1 MGMFSWC
8 CKGCGHELVT
18 SEYVR
23 LNGCKGTYDG
33 YGGCSGGFD
42 WSNSGGE
49 SPFCWH
55 EACYQKAPAEAR
67 LDESGSRHAGNQGF
81 GNAALAFL
89 KGFDESKVIIFKSVI
104 DVSHYDRETKEIKR
118 WEFYVVKTDSGY
130 ELQDYNA
137 WRSSYDSYQDTF
149 WDSLPVDWM
158 KKTSEE
164 EQNRVFAERS
174 EFVQNAIGMKSP
186 KICAAVFDSFAEAK
200 RTVESL
206 LESLPNPE
214 YGFSLCIFGTQGVLE
229 GLYFQRDRT
238 PRRRGIVLPCGE
250 KRITETGEFRDNI
263 LYSHGIEAQPQE
275 HWSQL
280 IESV

>member
-23 LNGCKGTYDG
+23 MNGCKGTYDG

-49 SPFCWH
+49 SPVCWH

-67 LDESGSRHAGNQGF
+67 LNESGSRHAGNQGF

-89 KGFDESKVIIFKSVI
+89 KGFDENKEILFKPVI
-104 DVSHYDRETKEIKR
+104 DVLHYHREKEETQR

-130 ELQDYNA
+130 ELQDDNA
-137 WRSSYDSYQDTF
+137 F
-149 WDSLPVDWM
+149 WDSLP
-158 KKTSEE
+158 T
-164 EQNRVFAERS
+164 ERMDS
-174 EFVQNAIGMKSP
+174 LPTERMNSP
-186 KICAAVFDSFAEAK
+186 KVCSAVFSSFAEAK
-200 RTVESL
+200 QTVESL
-206 LESLPNPE
+206 LDSLPNPE

-238 PRRRGIVLPCGE
+238 PRSKKVKTGAGDFDYE
-250 KRITETGEFRDNI
+250 ITRTGEFRDNI
-263 LYSHGIEAQPQE
+263 LYSHGINTVLQDIG
-275 HWSQL
+275 L
-280 IESV
+280 N

>member
-23 LNGCKGTYDG
+23 MNGCKGTYDG

-49 SPFCWH
+49 SPVCWH

-67 LDESGSRHAGNQGF
+67 LNESGSRHAGNQGF
-81 GNAALAFL
+81 GAAALAFL
-89 KGFDESKVIIFKSVI
+89 KGFDENKEILFKPVI
-104 DVSHYDRETKEIKR
+104 DVCHYNREKEETKR

-130 ELQDYNA
+130 ELQDDNA
-137 WRSSYDSYQDTF
+137 F
-149 WDSLPVDWM
+149 WDSLPTAPVAPP
-158 KKTSEE
+158 TG
-164 EQNRVFAERS
+164 
-174 EFVQNAIGMKSP
+174 IGSWSSRWRGMNSP
-186 KICAAVFDSFAEAK
+186 KVCSAVFSSFSEAK
-200 RTVESL
+200 QTVESL
-206 LESLPNPE
+206 LDSLPNPE
-214 YGFSLCIFGTQGVLE
+214 YGFSLCIFGVQGVLE

-238 PRRRGIVLPCGE
+238 PRRCGIMLPCGE

-280 IESV
+280 IENV

>member
-1 MGMFSWC
+1 MFSWC

-23 LNGCKGTYDG
+23 MNGCKGTYDG

-89 KGFDESKVIIFKSVI
+89 KGFDENKEILFKPVI
-104 DVSHYDRETKEIKR
+104 DVLHYHREKEETQR

-130 ELQDYNA
+130 ELQDDNA
-137 WRSSYDSYQDTF
+137 F
-149 WDSLPVDWM
+149 WDSLP
-158 KKTSEE
+158 T
-164 EQNRVFAERS
+164 ERMDS
-174 EFVQNAIGMKSP
+174 LPTERMNSP
-186 KICAAVFDSFAEAK
+186 KVCSAVFSSFAEAK
-200 RTVESL
+200 QTVESL
-206 LESLPNPE
+206 LDSLPNPE
-214 YGFSLCIFGTQGVLE
+214 YGFSLCIFGVQGVLE

-238 PRRRGIVLPCGE
+238 PRSKKVKTGAGDFDYE
-250 KRITETGEFRDNI
+250 ITRTGEFRDNI
-263 LYSHGIEAQPQE
+263 LYSHGINAMPQE

>member
-42 WSNSGGE
+42 WSKSGGG
-49 SPFCWH
+49 SPVCWH
-55 EACYQKAPAEAR
+55 EACYHKAPAEAR

-89 KGFDESKVIIFKSVI
+89 KGFDENKEILFKPVI
-104 DVSHYDRETKEIKR
+104 DVRHYNREKEETKR

-130 ELQDYNA
+130 ELQDVFEFA
-137 WRSSYDSYQDTF
+137 PLL
-149 WDSLPVDWM
+149 SLEIFI
-158 KKTSEE
+158 K
-164 EQNRVFAERS
+164 
-174 EFVQNAIGMKSP
+174 G
-186 KICAAVFDSFAEAK
+186 CAVFSSFAEAK
-200 RTVESL
+200 QTVESL
-206 LESLPNPE
+206 LDSLPNPE
-214 YGFSLCIFGTQGVLE
+214 YGFSLCVFGTQGVLE

-238 PRRRGIVLPCGE
+238 PRLKKVKTGAGDFDYE
-250 KRITETGEFRDNI
+250 ITETGEFRDNI
-263 LYSHGIEAQPQE
+263 LYSHGINAVPQE

-280 IESV
+280 APHCHENRVESV

>member
-8 CKGCGHELVT
+8 CKGCGHELVI

-42 WSNSGGE
+42 WGNSGGE
-49 SPFCWH
+49 SPVCWH

-67 LDESGSRHAGNQGF
+67 LNESGSRHAGNQGF

-89 KGFDESKVIIFKSVI
+89 KGFDENKEILFKPVI
-104 DVSHYDRETKEIKR
+104 DVLHYNREKEETQR
-118 WEFYVVKTDSGY
+118 WEFYAVKTDSGY
-130 ELQDYNA
+130 ELTNHALKY
-137 WRSSYDSYQDTF
+137 
-149 WDSLPVDWM
+149 WDSLPTDG
-158 KKTSEE
+158 T
-164 EQNRVFAERS
+164 N
-174 EFVQNAIGMKSP
+174 SP
-186 KICAAVFDSFAEAK
+186 KVCSAVFSSFAEAK
-200 RTVESL
+200 QTVESL
-206 LESLPNPE
+206 LDSLPNPE

-238 PRRRGIVLPCGE
+238 PRSKKVKTGAGDFDYE
-250 KRITETGEFRDNI
+250 ITRTGEFRDNI
-263 LYSHGIEAQPQE
+263 LYSHGINAMPQE

>member
-23 LNGCKGTYDG
+23 MNGCKGTYDG

-42 WSNSGGE
+42 WSNSGGG
-49 SPFCWH
+49 SPVCWH

-89 KGFDESKVIIFKSVI
+89 KGFDENKEILFKPVI
-104 DVSHYDRETKEIKR
+104 DVLHYHREKEETQR
-118 WEFYVVKTDSGY
+118 WEFYVVKTASGY

-137 WRSSYDSYQDTF
+137 WRSSYDNYQDVAWEYAETE
-149 WDSLPVDWM
+149 DD
-158 KKTSEE
+158 EY
-164 EQNRVFAERS
+164 EQDRVFAERS
-174 EFVQNAIGMKSP
+174 DFIKNTIGKNNP
-186 KICAAVFDSFAEAK
+186 KDCSTVFSSFAEAK
-200 RTVESL
+200 QTVESL
-206 LESLPNPE
+206 LDSLPNPE
-214 YGFSLCIFGTQGVLE
+214 YGFSLCVFGTQGVLE

-238 PRRRGIVLPCGE
+238 PRLKKVKTGAGDFDYE
-250 KRITETGEFRDNI
+250 ITETGEYRDNI
-263 LYSHGIEAQPQE
+263 LYSHGINAVPQE

-280 IESV
+280 VESV